1 MVCFFHGCIFMNHVN
16 CALGKLGLL
25 NNIRTIP
32 KIYPSDYIVR
42 IYFDKMDEVL
52 TKVSTLHYVDLCDI
66 NKLYFEDI
74 LLSSKTRFTQESNIV
89 NHRLELDL

>member
-1 MVCFFHGCIFMNHVN
+1 MNHVN
-16 CALGKLGLL
+16 CALEKLGLL

-42 IYFDKMDEVL
+42 IYCDKMDEVL
-52 TKVSTLHYVDLCDI
+52 TKVSTLDYVDLCDI

-74 LLSSKTRFTQESNIV
+74 LLSSKNRFTQKSNISST
-89 NHRLELDL
+89 RTASI

>member
-1 MVCFFHGCIFMNHVN
+1 MLTVHWVN
-16 CALGKLGLL
+16 YVGLH

-42 IYFDKMDEVL
+42 IYFDEMDEVL
-52 TKVSTLHYVDLCDI
+52 TKVATLHYVDLCDI

-74 LLSSKTRFTQESNIV
+74 LVSSKIRFTQKLNS
-89 NHRLELDL
+89 